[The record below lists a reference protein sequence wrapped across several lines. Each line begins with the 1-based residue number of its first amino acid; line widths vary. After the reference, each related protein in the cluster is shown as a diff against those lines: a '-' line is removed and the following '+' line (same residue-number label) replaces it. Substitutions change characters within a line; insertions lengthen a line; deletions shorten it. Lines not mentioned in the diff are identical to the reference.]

1 MSLAG
6 KKIFVTGGSRGI
18 GLAIA
23 IRAAKD
29 GAMIA
34 IAAKTNEP
42 NPKLPG
48 TIHTAA
54 SEITAAGGKALAI
67 QCDLRDENQIS
78 AAVDQAA
85 KEFGGID
92 ILINNAGLMSD
103 VSITKMSDELWD
115 EAINLNLS
123 VAFKLIRACAPS
135 MVSKKWGRVI
145 NISSQVALT
154 GSANHAHY
162 ATAKAGLLGLTY
174 SAAKEYGASGVTVNA
189 VLPGRIETKMIAD
202 RSVGRLDEWLSQT
215 PLNRLG
221 RPDEVAAMIN
231 FLASDASSYI
241 TGAAINVNGGLVMG

>member
-1 MSLAG
+1 VKVAL
-6 KKIFVTGGSRGI
+6 VTGGATGI
-18 GLAIA
+18 G
-23 IRAAKD
+23 AA
-29 GAMIA
+29 
-34 IAAKTNEP
+34 TV
-42 NPKLPG
+42 
-48 TIHTAA
+48 
-54 SEITAAGGKALAI
+54 KALAAEKI
-67 QCDLRDENQIS
+67 SVALQYSSSQEEAKKLADQLNAQGFKVEIFQADLSKKGAAENLVAQ
-78 AAVDQAA
+78 VKQKLGDV
-85 KEFGGID
+85 D
-92 ILINNAGLMSD
+92 ILVNNAGVMSD
-103 VSITKMSDELWD
+103 SSIVKMSDDLWD
-115 EAINLNLS
+115 EAINVNLTA
-123 VAFKLIRACAPS
+123 AFKLIRACAPS

-221 RPDEVAAMIN
+221 RADEVASMIN

-241 TGAAINVNGGLVMG
+241 TGASINVNGGLVMG

>member
-1 MSLAG
+1 MKVAL
-6 KKIFVTGGSRGI
+6 VTGGATGI
-18 GLAIA
+18 G
-23 IRAAKD
+23 AA
-29 GAMIA
+29 
-34 IAAKTNEP
+34 TVQ
-42 NPKLPG
+42 
-48 TIHTAA
+48 
-54 SEITAAGGKALAI
+54 ALAAQKTSVALQYSSSQKEAKQI
-67 QCDLRDENQIS
+67 ADQLNAQGFKVEIFQADLSQKGLAENLVAQ
-78 AAVDQAA
+78 VKQKLGD
-85 KEFGGID
+85 ID
-92 ILINNAGLMSD
+92 ILVNNAGVMSD
-103 VSITKMSDELWD
+103 ASIIQMSDDLWD
-115 EAINLNLS
+115 EAINVNLTA
-123 VAFKLIRACAPS
+123 AFKLIRACAPS
-135 MVSKKWGRVI
+135 MVGKKWGRVI

-174 SAAKEYGASGVTVNA
+174 STAKEYGASGVTVNA

>member
-1 MSLAG
+1 VKVAL
-6 KKIFVTGGSRGI
+6 VTGGATGI
-18 GLAIA
+18 G
-23 IRAAKD
+23 AA
-29 GAMIA
+29 
-34 IAAKTNEP
+34 TV
-42 NPKLPG
+42 
-48 TIHTAA
+48 
-54 SEITAAGGKALAI
+54 KALAEEKI
-67 QCDLRDENQIS
+67 SVALQYSSSQVEAKKLSDQLNAQGFKVEIFQADLSQAGNAENLVAQ
-78 AAVDQAA
+78 VKQKLGD
-85 KEFGGID
+85 ID
-92 ILINNAGLMSD
+92 ILINNAGVMSD
-103 VSITKMSDELWD
+103 ASIIQMSDALWD
-115 EAINLNLS
+115 EAINVNLTA
-123 VAFKLIRACAPS
+123 AFKLIRACAPS

-221 RPDEVAAMIN
+221 RADEVAAMIN

-241 TGAAINVNGGLVMG
+241 TGASINVNGGLVMG

>member
-1 MSLAG
+1 MKVAL
-6 KKIFVTGGSRGI
+6 VTGGATGI
-18 GLAIA
+18 G
-23 IRAAKD
+23 AATV
-29 GAMIA
+29 A
-34 IAAKTNEP
+34 
-42 NPKLPG
+42 
-48 TIHTAA
+48 
-54 SEITAAGGKALAI
+54 ALAAEKI
-67 QCDLRDENQIS
+67 TVALQYSSSQKEAKQIADQLNGKGFKVEIFQADLSQKGAAENLVEQ
-78 AAVDQAA
+78 V
-85 KEFGGID
+85 KKNLGEID
-92 ILINNAGLMSD
+92 ILVNNAGVMSD
-103 VSITKMSDELWD
+103 ASIIQMSDQLWD
-115 EAINLNLS
+115 EAINVNLTA
-123 VAFKLIRACAPS
+123 AFKLIRACAPS

-221 RPDEVAAMIN
+221 RPDEVASMIN

>member
-1 MSLAG
+1 MKVAL
-6 KKIFVTGGSRGI
+6 VTGGATGI
-18 GLAIA
+18 G
-23 IRAAKD
+23 AA
-29 GAMIA
+29 
-34 IAAKTNEP
+34 TV
-42 NPKLPG
+42 
-48 TIHTAA
+48 
-54 SEITAAGGKALAI
+54 KALAEEKI
-67 QCDLRDENQIS
+67 TVALQYSSSEKEAKQIADQLNDKGFKVEIFQADLSQTGNAENLVAQ
-78 AAVDQAA
+78 VKQKLGD
-85 KEFGGID
+85 ID
-92 ILINNAGLMSD
+92 ILINNAGVMSD
-103 VSITKMSDELWD
+103 ASIIQMSDALWD
-115 EAINLNLS
+115 EAININLTA
-123 VAFKLIRACAPS
+123 AFKLIRACAPS

-202 RSVGRLDEWLSQT
+202 RSIGRLDEWLSQT

-221 RPDEVAAMIN
+221 RPEEVASMIN

>member
-1 MSLAG
+1 MRVALVS
-6 KKIFVTGGSRGI
+6 GGATGI
-18 GLAIA
+18 G
-23 IRAAKD
+23 AATV
-29 GAMIA
+29 A
-34 IAAKTNEP
+34 
-42 NPKLPG
+42 
-48 TIHTAA
+48 
-54 SEITAAGGKALAI
+54 ALAAEKI
-67 QCDLRDENQIS
+67 TVALQYSSSQK
-78 AAVDQAA
+78 QA
-85 KEFGGID
+85 KEIADQLNGKGFKVEIFQADLSQKGAAENLVEQVKKNLGDID
-92 ILINNAGLMSD
+92 ILVNNAGVMSD
-103 VSITKMSDELWD
+103 ASIIQMSDQLWD
-115 EAINLNLS
+115 EAINLNLTA
-123 VAFKLIRACAPS
+123 AFKLIRACAPS

-221 RPDEVAAMIN
+221 RPDEVASMIN